1 MNALLKQ
8 SSLKRRHDGIGRL
21 GGLKNRWW
29 KHRVGSS
36 PTADTTYNQGVFRML
51 KNDKNIYCPCCRR
64 NVDSIVRTVSET
76 YPVKGEDTTIE
87 AEVRFCSRCGSDIWD
102 EELDPQNLEKAYT
115 IYRQKHGLAP
125 NASLRN

>member
-1 MNALLKQ
+1 
-8 SSLKRRHDGIGRL
+8 
-21 GGLKNRWW
+21 
-29 KHRVGSS
+29 
-36 PTADTTYNQGVFRML
+36 ML

-64 NVDSIVRTVSET
+64 NVSSTVRTVSET

-87 AEVRFCSRCGSDIWD
+87 AEVRFCDRCGGDIWD
-102 EELDPQNLEKAYT
+102 EALDPKNLEKAYA